1 MDNTQKKENT
11 ITRKEIIA
19 QAEQLAQLIA
29 QSNEVDFFKRVEQ
42 QIKKNDRVQ
51 NLINQI
57 KFTQKQAVHA
67 EHFDKDKV
75 LKDVETTL
83 DKLNRELDEIPVV
96 QEFKQSQKEVNDL
109 LQIITHVISNTVT
122 DEIIL
127 STGGQPLSGE
137 TGGDSTKSCSLR

>member
-1 MDNTQKKENT
+1 MDKTENK

-42 QIKKNDRVQ
+42 QIKKNNRVQ

-75 LKDVETTL
+75 LTDVETTL
-83 DKLNRELDEIPVV
+83 EKLNKELDEIPVV

-109 LQIITHVISNTVT
+109 LQMITHVISNTVT

-137 TGGDSTKSCSLR
+137 TGGESTTSCSIR